1 VDFTP
6 GVLILRRHW
15 KLVIAVALLAALVAW
30 AGSFLV
36 SPSYVTTTRVLVR
49 AREARFLTSKGQ
61 DISKYQAVLD
71 SNLARS
77 LSQTNGGLVKSR
89 NVAERVVRDLR
100 LEERPLDP
108 ALLAKLRRS
117 VRRAASFAWHM
128 IANGFYSEPTKYEG
142 LVQQVQK
149 NLQGTPLKDSYLV
162 EVKAKADTGPLAAG
176 IANAATQALVLESRE
191 RAQAESNVYRD
202 FLKGQ
207 VDRARREVEAAEQAV
222 RQYKE
227 EQGISDVAEQLRL
240 SAASQESLRQQLRE
254 SQVKLKALTAERETL
269 RRTLS
274 SIQKEDSTTTT
285 LTTGRSTSTQKNIG
299 PSRVY
304 QDLTTNSA
312 NLEAQIASESARSAA
327 LTEVLD
333 QLKAG
338 SLSAQEARLRD
349 LELKLSAAN
358 DAYRR
363 VRGDYDDAIVN
374 SAQGAI
380 ELSQVDTAGV
390 PLYPSGPL
398 RYLFLLV
405 GLLLGLAG
413 GGGIAYFWDRRLPVP
428 EFERA
433 PMAPPLPS
441 PIPQPVHTM
450 QAVLPSPRASEG
462 QARSS
467 SR

>member
-1 VDFTP
+1 MDFTP
-6 GVLILRRHW
+6 GALILRRHW
-15 KLVIAVALLAALVAW
+15 KLIVAVALLAAAVAW
-30 AGSFLV
+30 AGSFLL
-36 SPSYVTTTRVLVR
+36 SPSYATTTRVLVR
-49 AREARFLTSKGQ
+49 AREARFLTSTGQ
-61 DISKYQAVLD
+61 DISKHQTVLD
-71 SNLARS
+71 SNLAKS

-108 ALLAKLRRS
+108 SLFATF
-117 VRRAASFAWHM
+117 RRAVKRVASFAYHM
-128 IANGFYSEPTKYEG
+128 IAHGFYSEPTKYEG
-142 LVQQVQK
+142 AVQQVQK

-162 EVKAKADTGPLAAG
+162 EVKAKTDNGPLAAE
-176 IANAATQALVLESRE
+176 IANAASQALILESRE

-207 VDRARREVEAAEQAV
+207 VDRARREVEATEQAV

-240 SAASQESLRQQLRE
+240 SAGSQESLRQQLRE
-254 SQVKLKALTAERETL
+254 SEVKLRALTAERDTL
-269 RRTLS
+269 KRTLS
-274 SIQKEDSTTTT
+274 GIQKEDSSTTT

-299 PSRVY
+299 PSKVY
-304 QDLTTNSA
+304 QDLTTSSA
-312 NLEAQIASESARSAA
+312 NLEAQIASEDARRTA

-338 SLSAQEARLRD
+338 NLSAHEARLRD
-349 LELKLSAAN
+349 LELKLGAAS

-363 VRGDYDDAIVN
+363 VRGDYDEAIVN

-380 ELSQVDTAGV
+380 ELSQVDSAGV

-405 GLLLGLAG
+405 GLLTGFLG
-413 GGGIAYFWDRRLPVP
+413 GGGIAYYWDRR
-428 EFERA
+428 R
-433 PMAPPLPS
+433 PLPEPQAGAMMP
-441 PIPQPVHTM
+441 PIPRPVPQPVHAM
-450 QAVLPSPRASEG
+450 QVFPHSQGPERPLR
-462 QARSS
+462 
-467 SR
+467 